1 MSRTGWSEYSRGRVF
16 IALSRNVITLP
27 SPASLKS
34 KCNDEGREDN
44 VGKSSSFVSKFFS
57 FRNLNSWLHIVKIY
71 RGGYLNIHKSWQ
83 KGRDLAG

>member
-1 MSRTGWSEYSRGRVF
+1 MAIDVEDRVERIFEGACFYSIISKRYY
-16 IALSRNVITLP
+16 AP
-27 SPASLKS
+27 LKS

>member
-44 VGKSSSFVSKFFS
+44 VEQFRIEVFFLSKFKFMVTH
-57 FRNLNSWLHIVKIY
+57 R
-71 RGGYLNIHKSWQ
+71 
-83 KGRDLAG
+83 